1 MKLTQEEMKNVD
13 SFQEQ
18 IKELVANLGATLRH
32 YKSLETSMLAQIEK
46 AENEYMSYI
55 KILAKSKGMK
65 ENENWI
71 FDRSS
76 QSFRKE

>member
-1 MKLTQEEMKNVD
+1 MKLTQEEMDNVN

-18 IKELVANLGATLRH
+18 IKELVANLGGVLRH
-32 YKSLETSMLAQIEK
+32 YKSLESSALSQIDK
-46 AENEYMSYI
+46 VENEYMSYI
-55 KILAKSKGMK
+55 KLLAKSKGMK

-71 FDRSS
+71 FDRAT